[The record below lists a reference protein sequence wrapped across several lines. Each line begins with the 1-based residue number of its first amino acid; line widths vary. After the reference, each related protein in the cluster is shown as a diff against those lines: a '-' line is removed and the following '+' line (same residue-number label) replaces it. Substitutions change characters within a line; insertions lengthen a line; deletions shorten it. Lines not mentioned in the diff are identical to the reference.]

1 MSLDFS
7 IYKVHSRWWYRLES
21 APSISGAWH
30 IMKVSH
36 FSLVWLFATHG
47 LFLPQAPLSME
58 FSRQEDWSG
67 LPCPSSRD
75 LPNSVIKPRPP
86 TLQADSLWSE
96 PNRCSIKRELLLMAS
111 ESNGRRPQ
119 NAYFLTS
126 FKFHQTP
133 FLSLGIC
140 VLTLLTVCCVLL
152 K

>member
-1 MSLDFS
+1 MVVQIRECPLHLRGLAHNEGESLQSCLTLCDPWT
-7 IYKVHSRWWYRLES
+7 V
-21 APSISGAWH
+21 P
-30 IMKVSH
+30 
-36 FSLVWLFATHG
+36 
-47 LFLPQAPLSME
+47 PQAPLSME